1 MKNEIF
7 STKNH
12 FTKTSFLFILMETE
26 SMNSELNERHQ
37 IVLLSDIKAHRVG
50 IETTEIKK
58 WRINACQAIRVTAQ
72 WSNVNAL
79 LVFISPEA
87 SM

>member
-1 MKNEIF
+1 MKGI
-7 STKNH
+7 K
-12 FTKTSFLFILMETE
+12 LFCCP
-26 SMNSELNERHQ
+26 
-37 IVLLSDIKAHRVG
+37 DIKAHRVG
-50 IETTEIKK
+50 IETEIKK

-79 LVFISPEA
+79 LVFISPEG

>member
-1 MKNEIF
+1 MKGSKF
-7 STKNH
+7 
-12 FTKTSFLFILMETE
+12 
-26 SMNSELNERHQ
+26 
-37 IVLLSDIKAHRVG
+37 VYCSDIKAHRVG
-50 IETTEIKK
+50 IETAEIKK

-79 LVFISPEA
+79 LVFISPEV

>member
-7 STKNH
+7 STKNQRKH
-12 FTKTSFLFILMETE
+12 LFSFFSSKLSQCL
-26 SMNSELNERHQ
+26 ELNERHQ

-50 IETTEIKK
+50 IETEIKK

-79 LVFISPEA
+79 LVFISPEG

>member
-1 MKNEIF
+1 MKNEIV
-7 STKNH
+7 STKNQRK
-12 FTKTSFLFILMETE
+12 FFFSLFSLKL
-26 SMNSELNERHQ
+26 SQCLELNERHQ

-50 IETTEIKK
+50 IETEIKK

-79 LVFISPEA
+79 LVFISPEG